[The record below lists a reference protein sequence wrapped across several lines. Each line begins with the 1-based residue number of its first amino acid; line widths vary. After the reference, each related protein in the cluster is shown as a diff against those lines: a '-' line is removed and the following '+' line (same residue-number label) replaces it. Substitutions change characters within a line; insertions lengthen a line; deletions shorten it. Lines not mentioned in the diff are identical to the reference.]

1 MKKQMAKIL
10 TKQDIERRLEDI
22 KDALSIRYDELED
35 AQLKIDSLNDE
46 FNNLLETL
54 EELKG

>member
-10 TKQDIERRLEDI
+10 TKQDIERRLEEI
-22 KDALSIRYDELED
+22 KDALSICYDELED
-35 AQLKIDSLNDE
+35 VQLKIDSLNDE